1 MFGLSP
7 MEMMICGGIALL
19 LFGSRLP
26 EVARSLGKGMREFKE
41 GMSGVQNEF
50 NSAYNSTST
59 NHTPSK
65 SVTHRPTPDDDT
77 ADDAE
82 LVAPKFSPPPVPET
96 ADSTNDNSAL
106 T

>member
-41 GMSGVQNEF
+41 GMAGVQNEF
-50 NSAYNSTST
+50 NSAYNSTSA
-59 NHTPSK
+59 NPSSSR
-65 SVTHRPTPDDDT
+65 SVTHRPTPDDDK

-82 LVAPKFSPPPVPET
+82 LVAPKFTPPPVPET
-96 ADSTNDNSAL
+96 ADSTHDNTAL